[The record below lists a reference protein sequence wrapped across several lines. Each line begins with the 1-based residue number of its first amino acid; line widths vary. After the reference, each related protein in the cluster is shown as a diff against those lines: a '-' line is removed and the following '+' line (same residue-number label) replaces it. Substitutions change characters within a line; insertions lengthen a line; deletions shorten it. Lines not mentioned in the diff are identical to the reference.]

1 MPHQAYLPERVTL
14 KLDPGFI
21 IIIISYKT
29 VICFLLSDKYFH
41 SQVFEVESYTYRYRE
56 LGQCLHGPD
65 YVNEKFFFFGH
76 GVQQGAI
83 QSTGYK

>member
-1 MPHQAYLPERVTL
+1 MLKSTDMDFNQVSYLPERVTL

-41 SQVFEVESYTYRYRE
+41 SQVFEVESYIYRYRE
-56 LGQCLHGPD
+56 LGLSVCM
-65 YVNEKFFFFGH
+65 
-76 GVQQGAI
+76 VQI
-83 QSTGYK
+83 V